1 MLSRVGRVEFECK
14 VKVLGLALRLTVCL
28 VRETKYGEDLVSLV
42 GTGSTD
48 VDLIRRGFIDDAHDS
63 LDFRP
68 RAALNLEK
76 SLLDLA
82 RNQLLDEE
90 VPLTILR

>member
-1 MLSRVGRVEFECK
+1 MLSRVGRVELEGE

-28 VRETKYGEDLVSLV
+28 VREAKDGEDLVLLISA
-42 GTGSTD
+42 GSTN
-48 VDLIRRGFIDDAHDS
+48 VDLVRRGLIDDAHDS
-63 LDFRP
+63 FDLGP
-68 RAALNLEK
+68 GAALNLEK

-82 RNQLLDEE
+82 RNQLLDEK